1 MAQYEAPLDAS
12 HLDGALRLSIA
23 AHWNQNARD
32 WRYMLE
38 AGYGWGLF
46 GTHGDLRATTIA
58 LPYVGNPAFTWISM
72 VLVLPEYRRDGYAT
86 RLLQQAKNAI
96 RDTGSIA
103 QLDATPA
110 GYAVYRRH
118 GFIDGWTFTR
128 WQRPAATA
136 SAPRRTTDL
145 PLPGVEIRRLP
156 PGLARDRDRRSQGF
170 RRRSAGAVAIAAVA
184 RTGAGPRRGARFAA
198 DRVLFGRDGRNAMQ
212 VGPLVFEDPA
222 VGRVLLERA
231 VAASSGEVYADA
243 PDVQRPIVDALKSL
257 GFVGRRPSRGWSSAR
272 PRSRATR
279 RWSVWSRARNWDSDG
294 AFGSRADGGY
304 LVIRI
309 EQPATLDHP
318 GRAAAA
324 YLVILIERS
333 RNSLV

>member
-46 GTHGDLRATTIA
+46 GTDGELRATTIA
-58 LPYVGNPAFTWISM
+58 LPYVGDPAFTWISM

-103 QLDATPA
+103 HLDATPA

-145 PLPGVEIRRLP
+145 PLPGVEIRAP
-156 PGLARDRDRRSQGF
+156 AARDWPGIATVDRRAFGGDRLALLRSLQSRAPALAHVAVRDSRLIGF
-170 RRRSAGAVAIAAVA
+170 V
-184 RTGAGPRRGARFAA
+184 
-198 DRVLFGRDGRNAMQ
+198 FGRDGRNAMQ

-231 VAASSGEVYADA
+231 VAASSGQVYADA
-243 PDVQRPIVDALKSL
+243 PDVQRPIVDALESL
-257 GFVGRRPSRGWSSAR
+257 GFSRQRPFTRMVLGPTPVAGNAALVG
-272 PRSRATR
+272 
-279 RWSVWSRARNWDSDG
+279 
-294 AFGSRADGGY
+294 
-304 LVIRI
+304 LVAGP
-309 EQPATLDHP
+309 EL
-318 GRAAAA
+318 G
-324 YLVILIERS
+324 
-333 RNSLV
+333 